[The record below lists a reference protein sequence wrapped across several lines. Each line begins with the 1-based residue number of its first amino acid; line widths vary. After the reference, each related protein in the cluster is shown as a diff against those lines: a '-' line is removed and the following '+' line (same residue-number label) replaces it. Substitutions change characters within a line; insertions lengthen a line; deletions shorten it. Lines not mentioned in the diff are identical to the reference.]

1 MFDTEW
7 KSASFYVVTAVR
19 GLFLFKLSGS
29 QTIILQLHTGLGTV
43 LTISV
48 LIVMVVKFR
57 LFHRFLASYRH
68 SLLQETDGVRTT
80 SGLDDD
86 DDGFIEDNYI
96 QTSERERGVS
106 HLSPTDSRDSHKP

>member
-1 MFDTEW
+1 FYSCTAICLSLE
-7 KSASFYVVTAVR
+7 SISLQNCSFGTITQEEIS
-19 GLFLFKLSGS
+19 LFLTSSVNVL
-29 QTIILQLHTGLGTV
+29 TGLGTV

-57 LFHRFLASYRH
+57 LFHRFLASY
-68 SLLQETDGVRTT
+68 SQYGQDDV
-80 SGLDDD
+80 GLDDD